1 MTARNISLVLKEK
14 DSLETKVKQEPQ
26 TNFAKFKE
34 IREAHRIYF
43 GELSDEMVEKAGEAL
58 KTLLLKEGYEK
69 AMHVYM
75 YYHLKTQTQLRA
87 DKRYGY
93 LIKAMYFAGM

>member
-1 MTARNISLVLKEK
+1 MTARDIFFAAREQ
-14 DSLETKVKQEPQ
+14 DSLEIKVQQPPQ

-43 GELSDEMVEKAGEAL
+43 GELSDEMVGRAGEAL